1 MSPYLHLRRDGQSSH
16 LHGQPRLADLDEL
29 VEAERLLEILPRS
42 VRLPLLLGSQRRRL
56 QHKGHKGRTALVTRA
71 SNQTKV
77 REEFTITELTLNN
90 DCLLSRLASCLS
102 CTDITLV
109 CRAGDGP
116 GDSVVLLL

>member
-56 QHKGHKGRTALVTRA
+56 QHKGHKGRTELVTRA
-71 SNQTKV
+71 SNQTKISQSV
-77 REEFTITELTLNN
+77 RRPLVVQVGAFSFILHK
-90 DCLLSRLASCLS
+90 LS
-102 CTDITLV
+102 I
-109 CRAGDGP
+109 
-116 GDSVVLLL
+116 